1 MRKLTPLDKMSKKS
15 RKAFHTQQR
24 GSWNGLS
31 PVTRI
36 VPNKKAYIRKLEAG
50 VRIPSL
56 DMLLKLSAALNTTPN
71 HLLLSASNLGKN
83 VNASILDLLSD
94 CTPSEFFVLYENMS
108 NLKEL
113 LRERVK

>member
-36 VPNKKAYIRKLEAG
+36 VPNKKAYDRNRAKQASRQDRDAEAC
-50 VRIPSL
+50 L
-56 DMLLKLSAALNTTPN
+56 A
-71 HLLLSASNLGKN
+71 
-83 VNASILDLLSD
+83 
-94 CTPSEFFVLYENMS
+94 
-108 NLKEL
+108 
-113 LRERVK
+113 